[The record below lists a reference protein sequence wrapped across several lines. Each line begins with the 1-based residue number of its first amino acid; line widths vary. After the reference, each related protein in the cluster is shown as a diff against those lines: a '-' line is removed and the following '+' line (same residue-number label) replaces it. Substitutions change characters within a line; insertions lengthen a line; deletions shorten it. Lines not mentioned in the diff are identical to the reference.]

1 MVIRASKCPAVSSN
15 SSPQGEFLKYKAL
28 CSIVPKNQQN
38 LILIFDIIVYNSGRE
53 IRDQLKV
60 RNGYVKTGV
69 GIQLLAI
76 NDKIWNIHSRMC
88 CWECFIIQSWQDF
101 FKKRIE
107 LTKKWAMDCCQEL
120 WIAKQFL
127 RKRKES
133 FQEIFME
140 TTKDQPRLALI
151 STSVVVASEN
161 LTVNKNSV
169 WTVDVANKFHSSLQ
183 YKIWISKVSNYSDII
198 S

>member
-1 MVIRASKCPAVSSN
+1 MP

-76 NDKIWNIHSRMC
+76 ND
-88 CWECFIIQSWQDF
+88 
-101 FKKRIE
+101 
-107 LTKKWAMDCCQEL
+107 
-120 WIAKQFL
+120 
-127 RKRKES
+127 
-133 FQEIFME
+133 EI
-140 TTKDQPRLALI
+140 
-151 STSVVVASEN
+151 
-161 LTVNKNSV
+161 
-169 WTVDVANKFHSSLQ
+169 
-183 YKIWISKVSNYSDII
+183 
-198 S
+198 